1 MIYRTA
7 EHREK
12 GIQVILDA
20 LDGPRSVILST
31 HLNADGDGAGSEAAV
46 SSWLR
51 ARGIEAWIVNPT
63 PFPPSFAWLLEDESW
78 VLDPRD
84 PETAKICAD
93 ADLLL
98 VLDTGEVSRIGR
110 VNALVK
116 HLPKAVVDHHPLGD
130 QPFEGVYFRD
140 TTAAAAGE
148 LLFDLIAATD
158 GPWPPSVIEGLY
170 VTILTDT
177 GSFAFSNS
185 TPSAFRVMAELVEL
199 GVNAE
204 QVHRRCYGSMPERR
218 LRLVE
223 RCLRTLVVDEEG
235 TTAWMT
241 VPPEEFDAVGAEL
254 EDLEGLADY
263 PRAIQGI
270 EVGMLFRTTDD
281 GSTKISFRSNGDV
294 DVNAIARSLGGGGH
308 VRAAGALIRKP
319 VSEVLPEA
327 VAAVRS
333 AVAALPGALS
343 GADLGA
349 GPGETEV

>member
-1 MIYRTA
+1 LLYKTA
-7 EHREK
+7 EHRKK
-12 GIQVILDA
+12 GIELILDA

-84 PETAKICAD
+84 PETARICRE

-98 VLDTGEVSRIGR
+98 VLDTGEVPRIGR

-116 HLPKAVVDHHPLGD
+116 HLPVAVVDHHPLGD
-130 QPFEGVYFRD
+130 QPFQGPDFRD

-148 LLFDLIAATD
+148 LIFDLVAATE
-158 GPWPPSVIEGLY
+158 GPWTRSVVEGLY
-170 VTILTDT
+170 VAILTDT

-185 TPSAFRVMAELVEL
+185 SPTAFRVMAELVEL
-199 GVNAE
+199 GANPEVI
-204 QVHRRCYGSMPERR
+204 HRRCYGSVPARK

-223 RCLRTLVVDEEG
+223 RCLKTLEVDEEG
-235 TTAWMT
+235 TTAWMI
-241 VPPEEFDAVGAEL
+241 VPPEDFEAVGAEL

-263 PRAIQGI
+263 PRSIEGV
-270 EVGMLFRTTDD
+270 EVGILFRTTDD
-281 GSTKISFRSNGDV
+281 GSTKISFRSNGRV

-308 VRAAGALIRKP
+308 VRAAGALIPRSVP
-319 VSEVLPEA
+319 EVMPEA
-327 VAAVRS
+327 VEAVRA
-333 AVAALPGALS
+333 AVAALDPAPSAATVG
-343 GADLGA
+343 D
-349 GPGETEV
+349 